1 MTMKSKPAILYVIT
15 SFDHGGA
22 QKNMLELA
30 RRARESGRY
39 DVFAAALKDGGIY
52 ERRFRAAG
60 IEAVTL
66 GMGENGL
73 AALASL
79 PRTFARLVALA
90 EKTSA
95 DIIHSFLFQ
104 ANILSRFT
112 AAITRSLNISSVR
125 VMEKEKKVALLCS
138 RLTGFMVGALSV
150 NSRDLFAFAA
160 ATEGVAPSKIK
171 LINNYISTRE
181 YAGSNADGAPERVS
195 KDGAFVVAAVG
206 RLSRQKGF
214 EYLIDAVN
222 LIKDDMPELSV
233 VIAGDGELRRA
244 LDAKIK
250 ALGLDGRIK
259 LAGALGDTS
268 ALMSS
273 ADMVAIPSLWEGFPN
288 VALEAAAAKVPVI
301 ASDSSCLSGFVEPE
315 YVFASADA
323 VDLAHKILEVG
334 RDRSKAS
341 DYARRLYA
349 KLDNYTGT
357 KIFEQYF
364 DLYDEISRKR

>member
-1 MTMKSKPAILYVIT
+1 M
-15 SFDHGGA
+15 F
-22 QKNMLELA
+22 ELA
-30 RRARESGRY
+30 RRAKASGRY

-52 ERRFRAAG
+52 EQRFRAAG

-66 GMGENGL
+66 GMKGNGL
-73 AALASL
+73 ASMVSL
-79 PRTFARLVALA
+79 PSAFARLVALA

-104 ANILSRFT
+104 ANLISRFV
-112 AAITRSLNISSVR
+112 AVITRSSNISSVR
-125 VMEKEKKVALLCS
+125 VMEKEKKAALLCS
-138 RLTGFMVGALSV
+138 RLTGFMVDALTV
-150 NSRDLFAFAA
+150 NSRDLFEFAA
-160 ATEGVAPSKIK
+160 ATEGVSPSKIK
-171 LINNYISTRE
+171 LINNYISAQNVAPPR
-181 YAGSNADGAPERVS
+181 ADTAPEYGF

-214 EYLIDAVN
+214 EYLVDAVN

-250 ALGLDGRIK
+250 AFGLDGRIK
-259 LAGALGDTS
+259 LAGALSDTS
-268 ALMSS
+268 SLMSS
-273 ADMVAIPSLWEGFPN
+273 AALVAIPSLWEGFPN
-288 VALEAAAAKVPVI
+288 VALEAVAAGVPVI

-315 YVFASADA
+315 YVFAAADA
-323 VDLAHKILEVG
+323 VELAHKILEVG
-334 RDRSKAS
+334 RDLSKAS

-357 KIFEQYF
+357 KVFEQYF
-364 DLYDEISRKR
+364 DLYDEISQKR